1 MGLISGLLTLPVA
14 PLRGTVWVAE
24 QVLRQAEDSYYDPVA
39 IRSQLEEVDRLR
51 AEGAIDEDTATA
63 WEDEL
68 VERLIAGQ
76 ERTRRD

>member
-76 ERTRRD
+76 EMTRRD

>member
-1 MGLISGLLTLPVA
+1 
-14 PLRGTVWVAE
+14 VAE